1 MGTAPFLDIKCEYLH
16 NTLVAWFVRLYK
28 PERRGFVIPGR
39 GFIPLTEL
47 SVHEMLGIPNG
58 SIEVKFEVDYETED
72 EVAEELFP
80 VEGTRPRITTVATSI
95 IEHRDAG
102 DTFKKLWLIYI
113 VSTMLVPTTDT
124 RISNKC
130 YPMLVSL
137 DHVFRQSLA
146 YFHFCVSVLI

>member
-16 NTLVAWFVRLYK
+16 NTLVAWFVRLYN

-80 VEGTRPRITTVATSI
+80 GEGTRPRITTVATSI
-95 IEHRDAG
+95 IEHRDAD

-113 VSTMLVPTTDT
+113 VSTVLVPTTDT

-137 DHVFRQSLA
+137 DHVFRQSLP
-146 YFHFCVSVLI
+146 YFHFFVVQC